1 MASHN
6 RSALRKGAI
15 TPRDLTIHLTLQCPL
30 KCSHCCVSSDMHKK
44 GHLDLAS
51 VLRLIDEAATFSTIE
66 MIHFV
71 GGDPFLH
78 QDIMEAAFRHIASKG
93 LLSAAVT
100 SAYWATSQ
108 DKADRILKTLTHAGL
123 NQLTISYDDQHA
135 EFVSEEKIVFAYKA
149 AIALGIT
156 TLISIVADPA
166 AKINKAYM
174 QRLLGSGANIT
185 EAAVNSTGRALE
197 DATPEL
203 LESRRTNELAYRGP
217 CKSMLRQISVHENG
231 ALTPCCG
238 VIPMRDGLRFG
249 NIHRDTLDE
258 AVNRAFNNP
267 VYKWI
272 AFEGPVAILR
282 QITASTEH
290 PLKDE
295 DFDGICHAC
304 DLLFT
309 TPEYLRLLTEALP
322 LKEPSLQLQ
331 EAVSSS
337 IGLFQM
343 PDSNGS
349 GAKVERQHRQLPVLQ
364 GQGLEGS
371 V

>member
-78 QDIMEAAFRHIASKG
+78 QDILEAAFRHIAGKG

-100 SAYWATSQ
+100 SAYWATSPE
-108 DKADRILKTLTHAGL
+108 KADRILKTLTDAGL

-135 EFVSEEKIVFAYKA
+135 EFVSEEKIVFAYRA
-149 AIALGIT
+149 ATALGIT

-166 AKINKAYM
+166 ARINKAYM
-174 QRLLGSGANIT
+174 QRLLGSEANIT

-197 DATPEL
+197 EATAEL

-249 NIHRDTLDE
+249 DIHRDSLDA

-282 QITASTEH
+282 QITASTER
-290 PLKDE
+290 PLRDE

-304 DLLFT
+304 DVLFT
-309 TPEYLRLLTEALP
+309 TPEYLQLLTEALP

-343 PDSNGS
+343 PVTNGS
-349 GAKVERQHRQLPVLQ
+349 GAKVERHRQLPVLQ
-364 GQGLEGS
+364 GQRLEGS